1 MILNLFRVEKI
12 SVEGMMSHSFKERR
26 HCDKQKHYAEEL
38 ESVKKKMEEI
48 SLNTQQ
54 HGPHWKPLSDFYDI
68 AAKYLKLQSN
78 VTVCCFVYILYVNDN
93 FQFLK
98 YIVRT
103 LN

>member
-12 SVEGMMSHSFKERR
+12 SVEGMMSHSFKERA
-26 HCDKQKHYAEEL
+26 HCDKQKQYAEEL

-54 HGPHWKPLSDFYDI
+54 HGPHWKPLSDFYDN
-68 AAKYLKLQSN
+68 AKKYLKLRSA
-78 VTVCCFVYILYVNDN
+78 VTVCCFVYILYVHNS

>member
-26 HCDKQKHYAEEL
+26 HYDKQKQYAEDL
-38 ESVKKKMEEI
+38 AGVKKTMEEI
-48 SLNTQQ
+48 SFNTQQ
-54 HGPHWKPLSDFYDI
+54 HGPHWKPLSDFYDT

-78 VTVCCFVYILYVNDN
+78 VIVCCFVYFLYVNDS
-93 FQFLK
+93 FQYLK
-98 YIVRT
+98 CIVRT